1 MAVAFW
7 FTDSVILISSGTLR
21 LAFDGVDLKSYEIN
35 WSSFSEAIVDS
46 AYSSNFFDTTCGT
59 LLLTHFDEELNSL
72 SGTSD
77 FTAFG
82 FFFQI
87 NLLL

>member
-46 AYSSNFFDTTCGT
+46 AYSTFFRYDMWHTSIDS
-59 LLLTHFDEELNSL
+59 FDEELNSL

-77 FTAFG
+77 FTAFDSSSR
-82 FFFQI
+82 
-87 NLLL
+87 